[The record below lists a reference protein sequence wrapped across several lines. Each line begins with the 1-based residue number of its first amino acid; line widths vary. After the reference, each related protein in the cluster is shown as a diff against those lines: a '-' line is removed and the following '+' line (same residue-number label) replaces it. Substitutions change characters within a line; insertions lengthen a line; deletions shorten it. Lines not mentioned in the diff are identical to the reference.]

1 MRWLW
6 IEIAHVKEAL
16 TMHIVHLEDTRPLR
30 DIFKAT
36 LTAIRPGCD
45 IHQFMTSDDAITYI
59 QEQGREVDL
68 FVLDVRV
75 PGSLDG
81 LGVAE
86 LIKELG
92 CTGAIVMTSA
102 YMSPGRDQLSTLSA
116 HWFQKPWQI
125 EDVQE
130 MLRLAAATKRPTA

>member
-1 MRWLW
+1 
-6 IEIAHVKEAL
+6 
-16 TMHIVHLEDTRPLR
+16 MHIVHLEDTRPLR

-102 YMSPGRDQLSTLSA
+102 YMSPGRDQLSTLNA

>member
-1 MRWLW
+1 MK
-6 IEIAHVKEAL
+6 AFD
-16 TMHIVHLEDTRPLR
+16 MHIVHLEDTRPLR

-36 LTAIRPGCD
+36 LSAIRPGCD
-45 IHQFMTSDDAITYI
+45 IHQFMTSDDAVAYI
-59 QEQGREVDL
+59 HQHGQEVDL

-75 PGSLDG
+75 PGALDG
-81 LGVAE
+81 VGVAE

-102 YMSPGRDQLSTLSA
+102 YMSPGRDQLSTLNA

-130 MLRLAAATKRPTA
+130 MLRLAAATQRPTA

>member
-1 MRWLW
+1 
-6 IEIAHVKEAL
+6 
-16 TMHIVHLEDTRPLR
+16 MHIVHLEDTRPLR

-45 IHQFMTSDDAITYI
+45 IHPFMTSDDAAAYI
-59 QEQGREVDL
+59 QEHGTEVDL

-86 LIKELG
+86 LAKQIG

-102 YMSPGRDQLSTLSA
+102 YMSPGREQLTALNA

-130 MLRLAAATKRPTA
+130 MLRLAAATKRPTT